1 MTVSE
6 SSAGEQGG
14 WHLIP
19 GRPSAF
25 PAVCGGR
32 LLCSQAS
39 MRRTE
44 WDPRGGLLQGYYVY
58 WLIRNTRSGEEQGV
72 KPSLS
77 SDRLSHVPTGQ
88 GQPRGA
94 NFSNQSSQKGRLI
107 LGHTTMLY
115 RLAVALPAPSAS
127 GDNAARRSSCWL
139 LCQLAI
145 RALTTATNS
154 SPGWKVGMQ
163 WARMG
168 WLFWAKVSG
177 TVYMVV

>member
-32 LLCSQAS
+32 LLCFQAC
-39 MRRTE
+39 MRRTV

-58 WLIRNTRSGEEQGV
+58 WLIKNTRSGEEQGV

-77 SDRLSHVPTGQ
+77 SDCPRLVPTGQ

-94 NFSNQSSQKGRLI
+94 NFPNQSSQRGRLI
-107 LGHTTMLY
+107 LSHTTMLY
-115 RLAVALPAPSAS
+115 RLAVAPSVS
-127 GDNAARRSSCWL
+127 GDNTARRSSCWL

-145 RALTTATNS
+145 RALTTAANS
-154 SPGWKVGMQ
+154 SSGRKVGMQ

-168 WLFWAKVSG
+168 
-177 TVYMVV
+177 